1 MHRWKLPYT
10 CIKIFKILCEKSES
24 SKICRKELTLE
35 LTPNNNS
42 KKIFF
47 LVYAATNA
55 FVVIILK

>member
-35 LTPNNNS
+35 LTPNNN
-42 KKIFF
+42 
-47 LVYAATNA
+47 
-55 FVVIILK
+55 